1 MLEIKKEEKLLLLL
15 YKFLRYVKIKV
26 IVLSIFQI
34 IVILNCIYYSLIFF
48 IIYSHTQ
55 ISLLINYIISLFD
68 KFILAI
74 LISITVSIT
83 RKISIIYSNKYIY
96 NTSNYI
102 NEHF

>member
-1 MLEIKKEEKLLLLL
+1 MMEIKKEDKLLLLL
-15 YKFLRYVKIKV
+15 YKFLRYIRIKV

-68 KFILAI
+68 KLILAI
-74 LISITVSIT
+74 LISIFIAIT
-83 RKISIIYSNKYIY
+83 RKISII
-96 NTSNYI
+96 
-102 NEHF
+102 

>member
-15 YKFLRYVKIKV
+15 YKLLRYIKIKV

-48 IIYSHTQ
+48 IIYSRTQ

-74 LISITVSIT
+74 LISITISIT
-83 RKISIIYSNKYIY
+83 RKINIIYSNKYIY

>member
-15 YKFLRYVKIKV
+15 YKFLRYIKIKV
-26 IVLSIFQI
+26 IILSIFQI

-48 IIYSHTQ
+48 IIYSRTQ

-74 LISITVSIT
+74 LISIIVSIT